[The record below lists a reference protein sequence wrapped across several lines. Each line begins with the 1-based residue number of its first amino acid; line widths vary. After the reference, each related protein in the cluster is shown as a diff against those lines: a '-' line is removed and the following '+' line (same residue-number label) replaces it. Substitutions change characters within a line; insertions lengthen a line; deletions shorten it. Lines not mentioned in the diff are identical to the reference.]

1 MPIREKGYYKW
12 DGELKESYIKWLPI
26 FINGIKEV
34 FRKKRSK
41 LLFAF
46 SAFPFAIFLIAV
58 YVATKPEL
66 KMMKHLVKQIQSDAM
81 LFYSFYTFGP
91 LIFFMILLS
100 LFAGADLIS
109 KDLKFRSFTLYLS
122 RPLSRFDYI
131 KGKFSIVLFYLLLFS
146 LVPGILL
153 VIAKVIFTGEFSVPL
168 YVFLSALIF
177 PFMISLFLS
186 SLILMI
192 SSLSSNRKF
201 VIILFI
207 AFYIIS
213 NSIAEIFHGIFK
225 NDYFLFFSI
234 EKNIKQFGSLI
245 FNIKPDFSA
254 PAWISAVILP
264 LLTFIFI
271 IILIVR
277 IKKAED

>member
-12 DGELKESYIKWLPI
+12 DGEFKKSYVKWLPI
-26 FINGIKEV
+26 FINGIKSV
-34 FRKKRSK
+34 FKKKKSK
-41 LLFAF
+41 LLFSFA
-46 SAFPFAIFLIAV
+46 AFPFFVFLLAV
-58 YVATKPEL
+58 YVSTKPEL
-66 KMMKHLVKQIQSDAM
+66 RMMKELVKQIQSDAM

-109 KDLKFRSFTLYLS
+109 VDLKFNSFTLYLS
-122 RPLSRFDYI
+122 RPLTRFDYI

-146 LVPGILL
+146 LVPGVLL
-153 VIAKVIFTGEFSVPL
+153 VIAKVIFLGEFSVPL

-177 PFMISLFLS
+177 PIIISLFLS
-186 SLILMI
+186 SFILMV

-201 VIILFI
+201 VVILF
-207 AFYIIS
+207 FVLYVLS
-213 NSIAEIFHGIFK
+213 NSIAGIFQGLFK
-225 NDYFLFFSI
+225 SDYFLFFSI
-234 EKNIKQFGSLI
+234 EKNIKQFGSLV
-245 FNIKPDFSA
+245 FNIKPDFNA

-264 LLTFIFI
+264 MLTFIFI

-277 IKKAED
+277 IKRAED